1 MKSWKTRLSMVLAM
15 LAMVLVAAV
24 PAVADSVEVECEADE
39 GGVCKSDVT
48 VESYEYEED
57 ALLEEEEEFVE
68 DPWTRERMANA
79 VSSIPSVA
87 CIGGPGSLLAWF
99 VEGLSFHKPL

>member
-24 PAVADSVEVECEADE
+24 PAVADSVEVECEADDR
-39 GGVCKSDVT
+39 GVCKRDVT

-57 ALLEEEEEFVE
+57 ALLEEEEEEELVE
-68 DPWTRERMANA
+68 DPLIQGA
-79 VSSIPSVA
+79 
-87 CIGGPGSLLAWF
+87 
-99 VEGLSFHKPL
+99 EGECSFFDPFCGLDWWPW